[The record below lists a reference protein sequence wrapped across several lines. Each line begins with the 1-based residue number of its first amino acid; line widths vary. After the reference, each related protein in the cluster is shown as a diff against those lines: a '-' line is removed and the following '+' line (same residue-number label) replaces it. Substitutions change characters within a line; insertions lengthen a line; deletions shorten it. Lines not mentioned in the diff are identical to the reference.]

1 MKQDIK
7 WLGLRALVV
16 EAAEKR
22 GALITTN
29 FNLEQGR
36 EVFAILGN
44 ITLLKSRSINS
55 LIKAGAKF
63 IDSPE
68 PILEELLLPYGESL
82 KSNKE
87 TIEPE
92 LDNDQERFFFFIIS

>member
-1 MKQDIK
+1 MKQGINL
-7 WLGLRALVV
+7 LGFRGLVFEAV
-16 EAAEKR
+16 EKS
-22 GALITTN
+22 GALITAE

-36 EVFAILGN
+36 EVFAIPGN
-44 ITLLKSRSINS
+44 ITLLKSSSTNS

-68 PILEELLLPYGESL
+68 PILEELLPAYGESL
-82 KSNKE
+82 KAKKE

-92 LDNDQERFFFFIIS
+92 LDNDQERFFFFIVI

>member
-1 MKQDIK
+1 LV
-7 WLGLRALVV
+7 LGVVVV
-16 EAAEKR
+16 EAAEKS
-22 GALITTN
+22 GALITTD

-44 ITLLKSRSINS
+44 ITLLKSSSTNS
-55 LIKAGAKF
+55 LIKVGAKF

-68 PILEELLLPYGESL
+68 PILEELLPAYGESL
-82 KSNKE
+82 KAKKE

>member
-1 MKQDIK
+1 M
-7 WLGLRALVV
+7 VV
-16 EAAEKR
+16 EGAEKS
-22 GALITTN
+22 GALFTAD

-44 ITLLKSRSINS
+44 ITLLKSSSTNS
-55 LIKAGAKF
+55 LIKVGAKF

-68 PILEELLLPYGESL
+68 PILEELLPAYGESL
-82 KSNKE
+82 KAKKE